1 MGCHNGQVC
10 VRVCPKARLEKPRVR
25 QTRFDFK
32 KAPGN
37 LCVGLRKSSV
47 PSVVRSSSAAAFF
60 TSQWYV
66 RQTRVQFQ
74 HSPYSQATITVRL
87 AIHKAP
93 AYILI
98 TSTRHRVLSDITKK
112 YYCWQTHAIKLW
124 TKAQEIRGVTLGLMT
139 CCAVN
144 LLTSTPAVAGLA
156 VEAKT
161 GCHTVAVLDK
171 VTPGQHKRRHCGPKT
186 IVDWTAIATVVVNI
200 QEAVYLPR
208 LRFNSVQSEVP
219 RNDLS

>member
-124 TKAQEIRGVTLGLMT
+124 TKAQEIRVCDFRLDDVLCGEPFDINTSRSRPSGRSKNRLPYG
-139 CCAVN
+139 CC
-144 LLTSTPAVAGLA
+144 T
-156 VEAKT
+156 
-161 GCHTVAVLDK
+161 
-171 VTPGQHKRRHCGPKT
+171 R
-186 IVDWTAIATVVVNI
+186 
-200 QEAVYLPR
+200 
-208 LRFNSVQSEVP
+208 QSDS
-219 RNDLS
+219 RAA